1 MGYSRWDSNDY
12 RSFASASAVT
22 LNAARSSGMSDS
34 MARKQVFKETRVNAL
49 FDPKGVIVRE
59 SRDSAENPNSNAIIL
74 GIDVTGSMGMIAE
87 ALAVEG
93 LGKLVE
99 GILTRKPVEDPHI
112 MVMAIGDAFCDR
124 APLQVSQFET
134 DIRIAEQLKS
144 LWLEGGGGGN
154 AFESYDIPW
163 YFAGRRTAIDCFEK
177 RGKKGYIFT
186 MGDEPPPPQGL
197 ASSQLNG
204 IFGGGEQSDYTS
216 ADMLALAQEKYNVFH
231 VIVEQGS
238 YARTRPTEVKSAWQ
252 NLLGKKAIS
261 LSDYAYMPEV
271 ILSVMD
277 VNEGKNPEDVINSWE
292 DPKVKNVVR
301 YALGL

>member
-12 RSFASASAVT
+12 RSFAATSAVT

-34 MARKQVFKETRVNAL
+34 MARKQVFKETRTNAL
-49 FDPKGVIVRE
+49 FDPKGVMVRE

-74 GIDVTGSMGMIAE
+74 GIDVTGSMGQYAE
-87 ALAVEG
+87 QLAVEG

-99 GILTRKPVEDPHI
+99 GIITRKPVEDPHI

-144 LWLEGGGGGN
+144 LYIEEGGGGNG
-154 AFESYDIPW
+154 FESYDLPW
-163 YFAGRRTAIDCFEK
+163 YFAGRRTSIDCFEK

-197 ASSQLNG
+197 TSSQLNG
-204 IFGGGEQSDYTS
+204 IFGGGEETSYTS

-231 VIVEQGS
+231 VIIEQGS
-238 YARTRPTEVKSAWQ
+238 YARTRPNEVKSAWQ
-252 NLLGKKAIS
+252 NLLGKKAIP
-261 LSDYAYMPEV
+261 LSDANYMTEV

-292 DPKVKNVVR
+292 DPKIKNVVR

>member
-1 MGYSRWDSNDY
+1 MGYSRWDSASY
-12 RSFASASAVT
+12 ASASAVTRTT

-34 MARKQVFKETRVNAL
+34 MARKQVFTQSNINKL
-49 FDPKGVIVRE
+49 FDPKGVMLRE
-59 SRDSAENPNSNAIIL
+59 SRDSEANPNSTAIIL

-87 ALAVEG
+87 ALAVDG

-99 GILTRKPVEDPHI
+99 GLLTRLPVTDPHM

-163 YFAGRRTAIDCFEK
+163 YFAGRRTSIDCFEK
-177 RGKKGYIFT
+177 RGKKGYLFT
-186 MGDEPPPPQGL
+186 VGDEPPPPKGVS
-197 ASSQLNG
+197 ASDINA
-204 IFGGGEQSDYTS
+204 IFGGGEQQGYSS
-216 ADMLALAQEKYNVFH
+216 AEMLALAQEKYNVFH

-238 YARTRPTEVKSAWQ
+238 YARTRPAEVKAAW
-252 NLLGKKAIS
+252 NTILGKKVIQ
-261 LSDYAYMPEV
+261 LSDYTYMSEV
-271 ILSVMD
+271 ILSVIE
-277 VNEGKNPEDVINSWE
+277 VNEGKDPTEVINSWE
-292 DPKVKNVVR
+292 DVKIKNAVR
-301 YALGL
+301 HALGL

>member
-1 MGYSRWDSNDY
+1 
-12 RSFASASAVT
+12 
-22 LNAARSSGMSDS
+22 MSDS
-34 MARKQVFKETRVNAL
+34 MARKQVFKETRTNSL
-49 FDPKGVIVRE
+49 FDPKGVMVRE

-74 GIDVTGSMGMIAE
+74 GIDVTGSMGQYAE
-87 ALAVEG
+87 QLAVEG

-99 GILTRKPVEDPHI
+99 GIITRKPVEDPHI

-144 LWLEGGGGGN
+144 LYIEEGGGGN
-154 AFESYDIPW
+154 AFESYDLPW
-163 YFAGRRTAIDCFEK
+163 YFAGRRTSIDCFEK

-197 ASSQLNG
+197 GSTQLND
-204 IFGGGEQSDYTS
+204 IFGGGEETSYTS

-231 VIVEQGS
+231 VIIEQGS

-252 NLLGKKAIS
+252 NLLGKKAIP
-261 LSDYAYMPEV
+261 LSDANYMTEV

-292 DPKVKNVVR
+292 DLKIKNVVR

>member
-12 RSFASASAVT
+12 RSYASTASAT
-22 LNAARSSGMSDS
+22 LNASRSAGMSDT
-34 MARKQVFKETRVNAL
+34 MARKQVFKESSINAM
-49 FDPKGVIVRE
+49 FNPKGVMLRE
-59 SRDSAENPNSNAIIL
+59 SRDSVDNPNSNAIIL

-87 ALAVEG
+87 ALAIEG

-99 GILTRKPVEDPHI
+99 GILTRKPVDDPHI

-163 YFAGRRTAIDCFEK
+163 YFAGRRTSIDCFEK
-177 RGKKGYIFT
+177 RNKKGYLFT
-186 MGDEPPPPQGL
+186 MGDELPPPQGIS
-197 ASSQLNG
+197 ASALND
-204 IFGGGEQSDYTS
+204 IFGGGEQADYTS

-231 VIVEQGS
+231 IIVEQGS
-238 YARTRPTEVKSAWQ
+238 YARTRPTEVKAAWSK
-252 NLLGKKAIS
+252 LLGKKAIS
-261 LSDYAYMPEV
+261 LSDYAYMSEV
-271 ILSVMD
+271 ILSVME
-277 VNEGKNPEDVINSWE
+277 VNEGKDPEEVINSWE
-292 DPKVKNVVR
+292 DAKIKNVVR

>member
-1 MGYSRWDSNDY
+1 MGYSRWSNDDY
-12 RSFASASAVT
+12 RAQASVTAQT
-22 LNAARSSGMSDS
+22 LNSARAVGMSDS
-34 MARKQVFKETRVNAL
+34 MARKQVFKESSINKL
-49 FDPKGVIVRE
+49 FDPKGVMLRE
-59 SRDSAENPNSNAIIL
+59 SRDSVDNPNSNAIIL

-87 ALAVEG
+87 ALAIEG

-99 GILTRKPVEDPHI
+99 GILTRKPVDDPHI

-186 MGDEPPPPQGL
+186 VGDEPPPPKGIS
-197 ASSQLNG
+197 ATDLNN
-204 IFGGGEQSDYTS
+204 IFGGGEQVDYTS
-216 ADMLALAQEKYNVFH
+216 ADMLTLAQEKYNVFH

-238 YARTRPTEVKSAWQ
+238 YARTRPAEVKNTWQ
-252 NLLGKKAIS
+252 QLLGKKAIS
-261 LSDYAYMPEV
+261 LSDYTYMSEV

-292 DPKVKNVVR
+292 DPKIKQVVR
-301 YALGL
+301 HALGL

>member
-1 MGYSRWDSNDY
+1 
-12 RSFASASAVT
+12 
-22 LNAARSSGMSDS
+22 MSDS
-34 MARKQVFKETRVNAL
+34 MARKQVFKENSINKL
-49 FDPKGVIVRE
+49 FDPKGVMIRE
-59 SRDSAENPNSNAIIL
+59 SRDSVDNPNSNAIIL

-99 GILTRKPVEDPHI
+99 GILTRKPVSDPHI

-197 ASSQLNG
+197 SASNING
-204 IFGGGEQSDYTS
+204 IFGGGEQTDYSS

-238 YARTRPTEVKSAWQ
+238 YARTRGSEVKAAWK
-252 NLLGKKAIS
+252 NLLGKKVIG
-261 LSDYAYMPEV
+261 LSDYNYMSEV
-271 ILSVMD
+271 ILSVME
-277 VNEGKNPEDVINSWE
+277 VNEGKDPDEVIDSWE
-292 DPKVKNVVR
+292 DAKIKNVVR

>member
-1 MGYSRWDSNDY
+1 
-12 RSFASASAVT
+12 
-22 LNAARSSGMSDS
+22 
-34 MARKQVFKETRVNAL
+34 
-49 FDPKGVIVRE
+49 
-59 SRDSAENPNSNAIIL
+59 
-74 GIDVTGSMGMIAE
+74 
-87 ALAVEG
+87 
-93 LGKLVE
+93 
-99 GILTRKPVEDPHI
+99 

-144 LWLEGGGGGN
+144 LYIEEGGGGN
-154 AFESYDIPW
+154 AFESYDLPW
-163 YFAGRRTAIDCFEK
+163 YFAGRRTSIDCFEK

-204 IFGGGEQSDYTS
+204 IFGGGEQADYTS

-231 VIVEQGS
+231 VIIEQGS
-238 YARTRPTEVKSAWQ
+238 YARTRPTEVKNAWQ
-252 NLLGKKAIS
+252 KLLGKKAIS
-261 LSDYAYMPEV
+261 LSDANYMTEV

-292 DPKVKNVVR
+292 DPKIKNVVR